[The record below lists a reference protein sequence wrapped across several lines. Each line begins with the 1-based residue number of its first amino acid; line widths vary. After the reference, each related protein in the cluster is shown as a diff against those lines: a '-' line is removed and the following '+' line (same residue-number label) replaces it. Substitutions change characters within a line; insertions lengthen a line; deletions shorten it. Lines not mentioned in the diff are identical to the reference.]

1 MIPEP
6 AARKEVCQDCTAE
19 GAILAYAEVQNFER
33 GGGIG
38 GWGLGRK
45 WDMAVDP
52 PSRSS
57 IDVNHGR
64 ACDGGFG
71 RRWLCRKS

>member
-1 MIPEP
+1 MISEP

-33 GGGIG
+33 GGGID
-38 GWGLGRK
+38 GWEFGRK
-45 WDMAVDP
+45 WEMAVDP

-57 IDVNHGR
+57 IDVSHGR
-64 ACDGGFG
+64 AWDSGYGW
-71 RRWLCRKS
+71 RCRKS